1 MELVSSITRENRKLE
16 TELSYLRMAL
26 ALDDKTNLSTDSN
39 WVISSATYQKKKGE
53 KKNWVIS
60 NAVWNSMNF

>member
-26 ALDDKTNLSTDSN
+26 ALDDKTNLSTGSN
-39 WVISSATYQKKKGE
+39 WVISSATYQKKKG
-53 KKNWVIS
+53 KKKFGSFQMLFGIV
-60 NAVWNSMNF
+60 

>member
-26 ALDDKTNLSTDSN
+26 ALDDKTNLSTGSN
-39 WVISSATYQKKKGE
+39 WVISSATYQKKKE